1 MSIFEGKDKRMLAL
15 AMALGVV
22 NSVASAFVAI
32 LLQQVLD
39 VAVRGDGAGFWRLC
53 QIMAGYV
60 LILAALSFA
69 ESLCGKVLLRGVTKN
84 LRARVFRGI
93 MRRQPQAFYEKDSAA
108 YLSAVVNDVK
118 ISEENMLVPLLDAS
132 SMVALFLATLGILV
146 YLSPLVT
153 GILLVFLLLLF
164 LLPALLGKALERRQT
179 VYSEKLAR
187 FTAVANELFGGYA
200 VIRNFAAG
208 PYAARRFQR
217 VNENAA
223 DAKFRADALVA
234 VNEMTAAMIS
244 LASNIVVVM
253 VAAWLVMRGAI
264 TVGTLLALIQ
274 LSATFSTP
282 VLLILQNLPKIQG
295 ARPVLKKLADFA
307 ENEEAWEENGA
318 CGATFDEK
326 LTVND
331 LQFCYTPEQKILK
344 GVDLTLCKGGKIAL
358 VGTSGSGKS
367 TLIQLLCGYSAE
379 YTGSIAYDGR
389 EVRELGRND
398 FSRLIALM
406 PQNVTLFDMSLREN
420 ITLGA
425 QIAEDFLQEILVRS
439 GVEEFLPALEDGLE
453 THVGENGSRLSG
465 GQRQRV
471 ALARALVRRAPILIL
486 DEGTSAVDQRTALA
500 IERDLLE
507 DPALTLLVI
516 THHLSD
522 ELAAHYDAVL
532 EMKNGQLVPRTYQI
546 L

>member
-93 MRRQPQAFYEKDSAA
+93 MRRRPQAFYEKDSAA

-118 ISEENMLVPLLDAS
+118 IIEDNLLVPLLDAS
-132 SMVALFLATLGILV
+132 AMVALFVATLGILM

-153 GILLVFLLLLF
+153 GILLAFLLLFF
-164 LLPALLGKALERRQT
+164 LLPALLGKALERRQAL
-179 VYSEKLAR
+179 YSEQLAQ
-187 FTAVANELFGGYA
+187 FTAVAKELFGGYA
-200 VIRNFAAG
+200 VLRSFAAG
-208 PYAARRFQR
+208 PYAACRFRRA
-217 VNENAA
+217 NAAAA

-234 VNEMTAAMIS
+234 VNEMVAAMIS
-244 LASNIVVVM
+244 LASNIVVVL
-253 VAAWLVMRGAI
+253 VAAWLVMRGTI
-264 TVGTLLALIQ
+264 SVGTLLALIQ

-367 TLIQLLCGYSAE
+367 TLIRLLCGYSAE

-406 PQNVTLFDMSLREN
+406 PQNVTLFDVSLREN

-486 DEGTSAVDQRTALA
+486 DEGTSAVDQQTALA

-532 EMKNGQLVPRTYQI
+532 EMNNGQLVPRTY
-546 L
+546 

>member
-32 LLQQVLD
+32 LLQ
-39 VAVRGDGAGFWRLC
+39 
-53 QIMAGYV
+53 

-93 MRRQPQAFYEKDSAA
+93 MRRRPQAFYEKDSAA

-118 ISEENMLVPLLDAS
+118 IIEENMLVPLLDAS

-208 PYAARRFQR
+208 PYA
-217 VNENAA
+217 
-223 DAKFRADALVA
+223 LVA

-295 ARPVLKKLADFA
+295 ARSVLKKLADFA
-307 ENEEAWEENGA
+307 ENEEAWEENRA

-326 LTVND
+326 LTVSD
-331 LQFCYTPEQKILK
+331 LRFCYTPEQKILK

-406 PQNVTLFDMSLREN
+406 PQNVTLFDVSLREN

>member
-1 MSIFEGKDKRMLAL
+1 
-15 AMALGVV
+15 
-22 NSVASAFVAI
+22 
-32 LLQQVLD
+32 
-39 VAVRGDGAGFWRLC
+39 
-53 QIMAGYV
+53 
-60 LILAALSFA
+60 
-69 ESLCGKVLLRGVTKN
+69 
-84 LRARVFRGI
+84 
-93 MRRQPQAFYEKDSAA
+93 
-108 YLSAVVNDVK
+108 
-118 ISEENMLVPLLDAS
+118 
-132 SMVALFLATLGILV
+132 
-146 YLSPLVT
+146 
-153 GILLVFLLLLF
+153 
-164 LLPALLGKALERRQT
+164 
-179 VYSEKLAR
+179 
-187 FTAVANELFGGYA
+187 
-200 VIRNFAAG
+200 
-208 PYAARRFQR
+208 
-217 VNENAA
+217 
-223 DAKFRADALVA
+223 
-234 VNEMTAAMIS
+234 MIS

-253 VAAWLVMRGAI
+253 VAAWLVMHGAI

-331 LQFCYTPEQKILK
+331 LQFCYTPEQRILK

-406 PQNVTLFDMSLREN
+406 PQNVTLFDVSLREN

-486 DEGTSAVDQRTALA
+486 DEGTSAVDQQTALA

-532 EMKNGQLVPRTYQI
+532 EMNNGQLVPRTY
-546 L
+546 

>member
-93 MRRQPQAFYEKDSAA
+93 MRRRPQAFYEKDSAA

-118 ISEENMLVPLLDAS
+118 IIEENMLVPLLDAS

-153 GILLVFLLLLF
+153 GMLLF

-200 VIRNFAAG
+200 VVRNFAEG
-208 PYAARRFQR
+208 LYAARRFQR
-217 VNENAA
+217 ANENAA
-223 DAKFRADALVA
+223 DAKFRADAFVA

-253 VAAWLVMRGAI
+253 VAAWLVMHGAI

-406 PQNVTLFDMSLREN
+406 PQNVTLFDVSLREN

-486 DEGTSAVDQRTALA
+486 DEGTSAVDQQTALA

-532 EMKNGQLVPRTYQI
+532 EMNNGQLVPRTY
-546 L
+546 

>member
-1 MSIFEGKDKRMLAL
+1 MWRW
-15 AMALGVV
+15 
-22 NSVASAFVAI
+22 
-32 LLQQVLD
+32 
-39 VAVRGDGAGFWRLC
+39 RGDGAGFWRLC

-93 MRRQPQAFYEKDSAA
+93 MRRRPQAFYEKDSAA

-118 ISEENMLVPLLDAS
+118 IIEENMLVPLLDAS

-200 VIRNFAAG
+200 VVRNFAEG
-208 PYAARRFQR
+208 LYAARRFQR
-217 VNENAA
+217 ANENAA

-282 VLLILQNLPKIQG
+282 VLLILQNLPKIRG

-406 PQNVTLFDMSLREN
+406 PQNVTLFDVSLREN

-486 DEGTSAVDQRTALA
+486 DEGTSAVDQQTALA

-522 ELAAHYDAVL
+522 ELAAHYDTVL
-532 EMKNGQLVPRTYQI
+532 EMKNGQLVPRTY
-546 L
+546 

>member
-93 MRRQPQAFYEKDSAA
+93 MRRRPQAFYEKDSAT

-118 ISEENMLVPLLDAS
+118 IIEENMLVPLLDAA

-200 VIRNFAAG
+200 VVRNFAAG

-295 ARPVLKKLADFA
+295 ARPVLKKLADYA

-367 TLIQLLCGYSAE
+367 TLIQLLCGYSVE

-406 PQNVTLFDMSLREN
+406 PQNVTLFDVSLREN

-486 DEGTSAVDQRTALA
+486 DEGTSAVDQQTALA

-532 EMKNGQLVPRTYQI
+532 EMKNGQLVPRTY
-546 L
+546 